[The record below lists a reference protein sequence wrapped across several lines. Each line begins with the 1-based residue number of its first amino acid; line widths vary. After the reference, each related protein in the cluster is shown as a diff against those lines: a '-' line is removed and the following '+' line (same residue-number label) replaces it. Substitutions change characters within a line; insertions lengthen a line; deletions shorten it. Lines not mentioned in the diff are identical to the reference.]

1 MNKTALLLAAGFFA
15 LILCLLLFQSSA
27 TMNDKQ
33 LTNGLENLGNREV
46 HPNDSDLVTLPLAR
60 SSIDFFGQVQLNTW
74 PNYKPL
80 PSATLLILD
89 SNGEERV
96 QSTDANGIAKYPIGK
111 WDLPSKQN
119 EFAIAGELGLD
130 ITPNSFQTCTAFI
143 QATFAFQI
151 LNMDGRPQ
159 QDLRLIWLP
168 HAPYDFIESQ
178 QVSGVTP
185 KNRATRKETN
195 LSN

>member
-74 PNYKPL
+74 PTTSHSP
-80 PSATLLILD
+80 A
-89 SNGEERV
+89 
-96 QSTDANGIAKYPIGK
+96 
-111 WDLPSKQN
+111 
-119 EFAIAGELGLD
+119 
-130 ITPNSFQTCTAFI
+130 
-143 QATFAFQI
+143 
-151 LNMDGRPQ
+151 
-159 QDLRLIWLP
+159 P
-168 HAPYDFIESQ
+168 HS
-178 QVSGVTP
+178 
-185 KNRATRKETN
+185 
-195 LSN
+195 